1 MRIKFKNHSTESQNL
16 VNFAVDYGNF
26 MLMFLR
32 LHDTSFFILFFVQ
45 NVLKILA
52 KNEVIDLSDNIDQE
66 S

>member
-1 MRIKFKNHSTESQNL
+1 M
-16 VNFAVDYGNF
+16 DYGNF